1 MGLITFIHIS
11 RTAYK
16 FIKPKSYFMLLQSSG
31 CYCGFFSCKQ
41 IKDIPTQIKGIP
53 KQLKGIPQI
62 NGIPKSM
69 KVER

>member
-1 MGLITFIHIS
+1 MDLKLITFIHIS

-16 FIKPKSYFMLLQSSG
+16 FIKPKIICHAFTT
-31 CYCGFFSCKQ
+31 FKQ